1 MTLSDYLNFLL
12 LFLRY
17 ECVLHSPRRGNAVCE
32 RDCWNLCVA
41 GLYPQRTQVRHLHR
55 SHRSCIDLTG
65 CYSEIGNSST
75 EMLPYTSLPE
85 TYRPLV
91 AEALRRALAPTINQM
106 RCVSPR
112 ASHTFLL
119 ILRPSSFSLVSV
131 MGIVTIPGMMMR
143 AILDG
148 TDVERA
154 ARRQMIIMFMI
165 SASNALSCI
174 AATHLALLVC
184 VDSERRIRLDRID
197 ARPHWL
203 CRAFNGA
210 TEAVVGIA
218 RCTGIFTISCIKQLV
233 RRERISN
240 GGHADP
246 VSERTQLLT

>member
-1 MTLSDYLNFLL
+1 
-12 LFLRY
+12 
-17 ECVLHSPRRGNAVCE
+17 
-32 RDCWNLCVA
+32 
-41 GLYPQRTQVRHLHR
+41 
-55 SHRSCIDLTG
+55 
-65 CYSEIGNSST
+65 
-75 EMLPYTSLPE
+75 MLPGTSFPE

-112 ASHTFLL
+112 ASHTLLL
-119 ILRPSSFSLVSV
+119 ILRPLSFSLVSA

-148 TDVERA
+148 TDMERA
-154 ARRQMIIMFMI
+154 ARLQMIIMFMI

-174 AATHLALLVC
+174 VATHLALLVC
-184 VDSERRIRLDRID
+184 VDSERRIRMDRID

-210 TEAVVGIA
+210 IEAVVGIA
-218 RCTGIFTISCIKQLV
+218 RCTGIFVMSCIKQLV
-233 RRERISN
+233 WQWRISN
-240 GGHADP
+240 GGHAEP